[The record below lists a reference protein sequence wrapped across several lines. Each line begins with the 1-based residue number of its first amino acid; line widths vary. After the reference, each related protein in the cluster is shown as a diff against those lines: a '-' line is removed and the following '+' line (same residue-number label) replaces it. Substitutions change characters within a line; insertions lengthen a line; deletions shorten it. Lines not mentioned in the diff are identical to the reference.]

1 MWWVLMMVQASPPPG
16 IGVGIP
22 NPVPVAPPGVAAAVG
37 ALVANAKWIA
47 YAVCGL
53 AAIIA
58 GARTAIE
65 VRQHGGSPEA
75 VKQLALALIGA
86 GIVSGAVAL
95 VSQGV
100 S

>member
-1 MWWVLMMVQASPPPG
+1 MDWFALQVQGLHAARRVCAPVRLRLAPAAPG
-16 IGVGIP
+16 
-22 NPVPVAPPGVAAAVG
+22 
-37 ALVANAKWIA
+37 LER
-47 YAVCGL
+47 L

-58 GARTAIE
+58 GARTALE